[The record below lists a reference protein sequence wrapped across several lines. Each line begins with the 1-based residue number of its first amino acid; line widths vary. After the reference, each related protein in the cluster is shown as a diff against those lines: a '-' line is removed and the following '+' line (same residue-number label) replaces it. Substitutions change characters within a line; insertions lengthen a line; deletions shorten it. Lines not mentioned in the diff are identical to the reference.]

1 MQHFALAAAPGVGRG
16 GVVVEVPGAWA
27 VEEVAVTGE
36 EIGEVEM
43 MVATGVT
50 DIQIGGWGWWVGGM
64 DRRWTKLVLEF
75 HNFGGF
81 QKYKL

>member
-1 MQHFALAAAPGVGRG
+1 MQHFALAAAVVVGRG
-16 GVVVEVPGAWA
+16 DVVVGEVEVPGAWA

-50 DIQIGGWGWWVGGM
+50 DIQIGGLGGGWEEWIEDGQN
-64 DRRWTKLVLEF
+64 WC
-75 HNFGGF
+75 
-81 QKYKL
+81 

>member
-1 MQHFALAAAPGVGRG
+1 MVVGE
-16 GVVVEVPGAWA
+16 VEVPGAWA

-50 DIQIGGWGWWVGGM
+50 DIQIGGW
-64 DRRWTKLVLEF
+64 
-75 HNFGGF
+75 
-81 QKYKL
+81 

>member
-1 MQHFALAAAPGVGRG
+1 MVVGE
-16 GVVVEVPGAWA
+16 VEVPGAWA

-50 DIQIGGWGWWVGGM
+50 DIQIGGWGWWVVGWRNRESGV
-64 DRRWTKLVLEF
+64 RNWC
-75 HNFGGF
+75 
-81 QKYKL
+81 

>member
-1 MQHFALAAAPGVGRG
+1 MVGSG
-16 GVVVEVPGAWA
+16 EVVVGEVEVPGAWA